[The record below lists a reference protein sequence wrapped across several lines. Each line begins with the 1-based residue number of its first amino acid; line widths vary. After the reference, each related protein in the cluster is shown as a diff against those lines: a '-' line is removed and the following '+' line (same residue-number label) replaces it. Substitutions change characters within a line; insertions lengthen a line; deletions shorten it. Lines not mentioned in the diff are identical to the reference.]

1 MSLFFDDVL
10 RENAT
15 ALDNMEEAFT
25 DEYMEEIPVIES
37 YEEDPVDAISRIT
50 FESVENYY
58 NIMHAIALDELA
70 CLESTGEELVYEAG
84 RIKAMA
90 DKFVAWIKQTFAKVK
105 GAILNAM
112 NKIETFIKADNPWI
126 NKLKEKAKSA
136 NATPKEFKGYK
147 FTCSKSVYMG
157 LYDKIS
163 LGTMDKV
170 NGSRITSLSK
180 SACDSLTKDWK
191 SKEATAKV
199 MGSVFGK
206 DKLDSKEFNK
216 ELFKVFRNGKSEKEI
231 ISLNVLE
238 AVSRMSDVI
247 KKKNDIKG
255 CSASVQKQ
263 YKDMLNKAESIKK
276 IKEDTKEDKDLEN
289 ARLKVV
295 RILQES
301 IKVKI
306 NVVNTITK
314 EVLRATMSEY
324 KQAKAFAKACV
335 SEGKSSEK
343 GKAKNEGAGFLESVE
358 LI

>member
-10 RENAT
+10 RENAA
-15 ALDNMEEAFT
+15 ALDNIEEVFT

-84 RIKAMA
+84 RIKTMA
-90 DKFVAWIKQTFAKVK
+90 DTFVEWIKQTFAKVK
-105 GAILNAM
+105 GAILDAM
-112 NKIETFIKADNPWI
+112 NKIETFIKADNPLI
-126 NKLKEKAKSA
+126 KKLKEKAKSA
-136 NATPKEFKGYK
+136 NATPKEFKGYN
-147 FTCSKSVYMG
+147 FTISRAYN

-163 LGTMDKV
+163 VGGLDKV
-170 NGSRITSLSK
+170 NGANITSMDK
-180 SACDSLTKDWK
+180 AKCESLTKDWK
-191 SKEATAKV
+191 SKEVMEKA
-199 MGSVFGK
+199 MGSVFDK
-206 DKLDSKEFNK
+206 DKLNNKEFNK

-231 ISLNVLE
+231 ISLNISNIIYSIDNVPE
-238 AVSRMSDVI
+238 I
-247 KKKNDIKG
+247 KKGIKD
-255 CSASVQKQ
+255 SSKSVQKQ

-276 IKEDTKEDKDLEN
+276 IKEEKDDKDLVN

-295 RILQES
+295 RVLQES
-301 IKVKI
+301 IKIRI

-314 EVLRATMSEY
+314 EALRANIDRY
-324 KQAKAFAKACV
+324 KQAKAFAKACI
-335 SEGKSSEK
+335 SEGKSNS
-343 GKAKNEGAGFLESVE
+343 KAKNEGAGFLESVE